1 MAEFSSIH
9 QVSRNVLVII
19 GCVLLWGP
27 LYTYIIF
34 NDIDVCPKCLAG
46 NSLAFATYVL
56 IGLLA
61 ICTSGQCCA
70 LYPTNYAQYR
80 VNYFMPIDI
89 VIALF
94 TVSMGAGYVD
104 VLYDSDTHY
113 KCSVGSIVSWA
124 TLIIITIW
132 VHARKY
138 YMREPVQTGTYALN
152 ATYAPAP
159 STPSTSSNMSPYGS
173 SVELV

>member
-1 MAEFSSIH
+1 MAEFYSIH

-61 ICTSGQCCA
+61 YW
-70 LYPTNYAQYR
+70 LYVP
-80 VNYFMPIDI
+80 
-89 VIALF
+89 
-94 TVSMGAGYVD
+94 VD
-104 VLYDSDTHY
+104 NVVHYTRLITHN
-113 KCSVGSIVSWA
+113 IE
-124 TLIIITIW
+124 LIISC
-132 VHARKY
+132 
-138 YMREPVQTGTYALN
+138 L
-152 ATYAPAP
+152 
-159 STPSTSSNMSPYGS
+159 
-173 SVELV
+173 